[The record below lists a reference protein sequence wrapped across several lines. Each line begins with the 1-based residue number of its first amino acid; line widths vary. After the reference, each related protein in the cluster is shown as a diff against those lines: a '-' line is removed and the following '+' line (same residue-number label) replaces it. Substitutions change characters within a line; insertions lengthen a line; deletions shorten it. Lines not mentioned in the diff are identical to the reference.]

1 MSAGME
7 QTHMEA
13 VRFVPGVRAYQL
25 VGKLLE
31 IEAREARPA

>member
-13 VRFVPGVRAYQL
+13 LRFVLGVHAHQL

-31 IEAREARPA
+31 VEAREARPA

>member
-13 VRFVPGVRAYQL
+13 LRFVLGVHAHQL
-25 VGKLLE
+25 VGKLFE
-31 IEAREARPA
+31 FEAREARQA